1 MSLCVSRR
9 PDVPCFVLLQ
19 QLETFSP
26 SLLSALGPY
35 LLYMSHRP
43 PADASDALM
52 TELATIPN
60 TLGFVVFDLAGKKV
74 ARLCHASAPFAC
86 NALRSLL
93 ALASL
98 KVQIL

>member
-1 MSLCVSRR
+1 
-9 PDVPCFVLLQ
+9 
-19 QLETFSP
+19 
-26 SLLSALGPY
+26 
-35 LLYMSHRP
+35 
-43 PADASDALM
+43 M

-60 TLGFVVFDLAGKKV
+60 NLGFVVFDLAGKKV
-74 ARLCHASAPFAC
+74 ARLCRASAPFGR